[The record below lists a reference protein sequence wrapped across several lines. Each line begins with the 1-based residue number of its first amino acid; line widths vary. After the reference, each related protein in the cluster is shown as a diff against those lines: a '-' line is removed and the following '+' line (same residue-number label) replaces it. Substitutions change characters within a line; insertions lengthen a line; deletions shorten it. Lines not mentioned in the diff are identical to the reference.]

1 MPQPTKQEVH
11 VDAILTGMSVGFMQ
25 SAEDFVADKVFP
37 VLPVAKQTNKYFVYD
52 RSFWF
57 RSEMEKRAP
66 GTESAGG
73 GWKLSTDSYSA
84 DVWALHH
91 DLDNQTRANYDDPL
105 DAEGD
110 STDWLSQQGLIT
122 KDKDWVANYFTTGI
136 WTGDQTGVAAAPGAN
151 QFLQFDVTASVPF
164 KVIRAQRIAIK
175 KRTGYYPNVLVLGAE
190 VWSVLADHVDLLERI
205 KYTEKGIVSPDLVA
219 AALDLDRV
227 VIASGV
233 ENTAEEGLA
242 ATYGFLAGKN
252 MLLAYAAPRPGVK
265 VPSAGYTF
273 TWTGLEGAGAFGNT
287 ISRIDAPLIKSER
300 FEIEMAFDQKKVA
313 ADLAVFFASAVG

>member
-25 SAEDFVADKVFP
+25 SAEDFVADQVFP

-52 RSFWF
+52 RSFWY

-66 GTESAGG
+66 ASESAGG

-91 DLDNQTRANYDDPL
+91 DVDNQTLANYDEPL
-105 DAEGD
+105 DARTEA
-110 STDWLSQQGLIT
+110 TDWLTQQALIT
-122 KDKDWVANYFTTGI
+122 KDKDWVASFFTTGK

-151 QFLQFDVTASVPF
+151 QFIQFDQSASKPF
-164 KVIRAQRIAIK
+164 ATIRAQMLAVK
-175 KRTGYYPNVLVLGAE
+175 LRTGIWPNVLVMGAQ
-190 VWSVLADHVDLLERI
+190 VWSILADHADLLDRI
-205 KYTEKGIVSPDLVA
+205 KYTEKGVVTPDLIA
-219 AALDLDRV
+219 AALDVDRV
-227 VIASGV
+227 VIAAGV

-242 ATYGFLAGKN
+242 ASYAFLAGKH
-252 MLLAYAAPRPGVK
+252 MLLAHAAPRPGLR

-287 ISRIDAPLIKSER
+287 IATIDAPLIKSER
-300 FEIEMAFDQKKVA
+300 FEIEIAFDQKLVA
-313 ADLAVFFASAVG
+313 ADLGVFFSGAVA